1 MDLGSVLEHLLFG
14 RGGCEDEERR
24 GGGSGSG
31 GGVRSLGRE
40 QRRCCWWRWIEEGMD
55 SKGAMGGLW
64 LVGIDGLG
72 RGDPEG
78 DLVSGWRRLI

>member
-1 MDLGSVLEHLLFG
+1 MDPGSMLEHLLFG

-40 QRRCCWWRWIEEGMD
+40 HRRCCWWRWIKEGMD
-55 SKGAMGGLW
+55 SKGAMGG
-64 LVGIDGLG
+64 
-72 RGDPEG
+72 
-78 DLVSGWRRLI
+78 SGWWGSMDWAGENERIPR